1 MPKTLLPSSSVPEVS
16 TEVGIADSD
25 QQRFDHVQN
34 EARMDVVGTPAEVD
48 TDDGISAPLL
58 DESQNVEV
66 AVELDETEPD
76 IGPDIPP
83 PMQVQ

>member
-1 MPKTLLPSSSVPEVS
+1 
-16 TEVGIADSD
+16 
-25 QQRFDHVQN
+25 
-34 EARMDVVGTPAEVD
+34 MDVVGTPAEVD